1 MMRRYKLN
9 ALQVNGESLKAAV
22 RRVLAEGRVDEL
34 ARDGERWLIGK
45 ETAMGKTRKQA
56 LAKVLA

>member
-1 MMRRYKLN
+1 MKRYQLK
-9 ALQVNGESLKAAV
+9 ALRIGDESLKAAV

-45 ETAMGKTRKQA
+45 QMAAGKTRIES
-56 LAKVLA
+56 LRKVLA